1 MDKMEENKN
10 GSEVQE
16 EGTGMKGIIEEVNI
30 DQEMRSAYIDYS
42 MSVIVSRALP
52 DARDGLKP
60 VQRRVLFGMEG
71 LGLDYS
77 GQTKKSARIVGEVLG
92 KFHPHGDF
100 SVYGAMARLAQW
112 WNQRYPLVYGQG
124 NFGSMDGDPVAAMRY
139 TEAKLEKLANDVLA
153 DMDKDTVDFQLN
165 FDDTIPEPTVL
176 PTKAPLLLLNG
187 SAGIAVGMATNMA
200 PHNLGEC
207 CDAICAYI
215 DNPDIDTDGLMKY
228 IKGPDF
234 PTGGL
239 IQGIQGI
246 KDAYETGRGR
256 VVVRAKTEIEVDN
269 NGRETIVVTEIPYM
283 VNKKEML
290 EKIGQMVDD
299 KKIEGIT
306 YMNDESSR
314 EGIRVIFRV
323 KQGANSNVVLNTLF
337 KYTPLQS
344 SFAINNVA
352 LVKGRP
358 RTMTLKD
365 IIRVFVDFRHD
376 VIVRRTKFELEKAKK
391 RAHILEGLLKAID
404 VIDEIIRI
412 IRASKNVDEARA
424 TLMTTFGFSE
434 AQASAIVEM
443 RLRQLT
449 GLEREK
455 LQAEFDE
462 IEKFIAYCNDVL
474 ANVSMQMDIIK
485 QETMELKAKYG
496 DPRRSMIVPSAG
508 EFRVEDFYADDDM
521 VITLS
526 HFGYIKRTP
535 LAEYK
540 TQNRGGVGMKGSAT
554 RDDDFIEH
562 LYVANMHSTMLFFT
576 EQGKCFW
583 LKVYEVPEGSRST
596 KGRAIQNVLSIPD
609 DKIKAI
615 INVPT
620 LTDEDYINNHY
631 IILSTKEGII
641 KKTSLEAYSRPRA
654 KGVNAVN
661 VREGDELLEAILT
674 DGKSEVLIASRNGR
688 CVRFD
693 ETDARPLGRTA
704 TGVRGIN
711 LDEDDSAIGMVCYEP
726 EAEDAAEHTLLVI
739 GEKGLGKRTD
749 FEEYRKT
756 SRGSKGV
763 RTMNITDKTGKLV
776 AMKNVT
782 EDNDLLIITQSG
794 LIIRMAVSDIAQSGR
809 NTQGVKLINIRDN
822 DSIAS
827 VSVVAKSEEDEQP
840 AAPENGTAEGTQSET
855 PAEGQDGQTPEVQE

>member
-1 MDKMEENKN
+1 MEDNRN
-10 GSEVQE
+10 DIAQE
-16 EGTGMKGIIEEVNI
+16 EPTGPKGIIEEVNI

-60 VQRRVLFGMEG
+60 VQRRVLYGMKE
-71 LGLDYS
+71 LGLDFS

-92 KFHPHGDF
+92 KFHPHGDS
-100 SVYGAMARLAQW
+100 SVYDAMARLAQN
-112 WNQRYPLVYGQG
+112 WNQRYPLVFGQG
-124 NFGSMDGDPVAAMRY
+124 NFGSRDGDPVAAMRY
-139 TEAKLEKLANDVLA
+139 TEAKLEKIAADVLG
-153 DMDKDTVDFQLN
+153 DMDKDTVDFQPN
-165 FDDTIPEPTVL
+165 FDDSLEEPVVV
-176 PTKAPLLLLNG
+176 PTKLPLLLLNG

-215 DNPDIDTDGLMKY
+215 DNPDIDTEGLMQY
-228 IKGPDF
+228 VKGPDF
-234 PTGGL
+234 PTGGI

-256 VVVRAKTEIEVDN
+256 VVIRAKADIEVEP
-269 NGRETIVVTEIPYM
+269 NGRETIVVSEIPYM

-290 EKIGQMVDD
+290 EKIGQMVDE

-306 YMNDESSR
+306 YMNDETSR
-314 EGIRVIFRV
+314 EGVRVIFRV
-323 KQGANSNVVLNTLF
+323 KQGSNSNVVLNTLY

-352 LVKGRP
+352 LVGGRP
-358 RTMTLKD
+358 RTMSLKD

-376 VIVRRTKFELEKAKK
+376 VIVRRTRFELEKARK
-391 RAHILEGLLKAID
+391 RAHILEGLIKAID
-404 VIDEIIRI
+404 VIDRI
-412 IRASKNVDEARA
+412 IEIVRSSRSVDEAKGR
-424 TLMTTFGFSE
+424 LIEEFGFSDL
-434 AQASAIVEM
+434 QATAIVEM
-443 RLRQLT
+443 KIRQLT

-455 LQAEFDE
+455 LQAEYDE
-462 IEKFIAYCNDVL
+462 LAKFIAYCEDVL
-474 ANVSMQMDIIK
+474 ASTEKQMEIIK
-485 QETMELKAKYG
+485 NETMELKAKYG
-496 DPRRSMIVPSAG
+496 DRRRSEIVPNAD
-508 EFRVEDFYADDDM
+508 EFNPEDFYADDDA
-521 VITLS
+521 VITIS

-535 LAEYK
+535 LAEYR

-554 RDDDFIEH
+554 RDEDFIEH

-576 EQGKCFW
+576 ESGRCFW
-583 LKVYEVPEGSRST
+583 LKVYQVPECPRSS

-615 INVPT
+615 INVPK
-620 LTDEDYINNHY
+620 LNDEEYVNSHY
-631 IILSTKEGII
+631 IILATKQGII
-641 KKTSLEAYSRPRA
+641 KKTSLEAYSRPRL

-661 VREGDELLEAILT
+661 VREGDELLDAILT
-674 DGKSEVLIASRNGR
+674 DGKSQVLIASRGGR

-693 ETDARPLGRTA
+693 EVDARPLGRTA

-711 LDEDDSAIGMVCYEP
+711 LDEGDEAIGMVCYEP
-726 EAEDAAEHTLLVI
+726 ENEDASLHTLLVI

-763 RTMNITDKTGKLV
+763 RTMNITDKTGVLV

-782 EDNDLLIITQSG
+782 EDNDLLIITKSG
-794 LIIRMAVSDIAQSGR
+794 LIIRMAVSDIKHAGR
-809 NTQGVKLINIRDN
+809 NTQGVKLINIKDN

-827 VSVVAKSEEDEQP
+827 VSVVARGEEE
-840 AAPENGTAEGTQSET
+840 ALPEGEASAEVSGTSDSGNVE
-855 PAEGQDGQTPEVQE
+855 DNN

>member
-1 MDKMEENKN
+1 MDMNEENKN
-10 GSEVQE
+10 AAEQQE
-16 EGTGMKGIIEEVNI
+16 EGTGMKGIVEEVNI
-30 DQEMRSAYIDYS
+30 DEEMRSAYIDYS

-92 KFHPHGDF
+92 KFHPHGDS
-100 SVYGAMARLAQW
+100 SVYDAMARLAQN

-139 TEAKLEKLANDVLA
+139 TEAKLEKLANDVLG
-153 DMDKDTVDFQLN
+153 DMEKDTVDFQLN
-165 FDDTIPEPTVL
+165 FDDTIQEPTVL

-215 DNPDIDTDGLMKY
+215 DNPDIDTDGLMHY

-234 PTGGL
+234 PTGGI

-246 KDAYETGRGR
+246 RDAYETGRGK

-306 YMNDESSR
+306 YMNDETSR
-314 EGIRVIFRV
+314 EGVRVIFRV
-323 KQGANSNVVLNTLF
+323 KQGSNSNVVLNTLF

-358 RTMTLKD
+358 RTLSLKD
-365 IIRVFVDFRHD
+365 ILKVFVDFRHE
-376 VIVRRTKFELEKAKK
+376 VIIRRTKFDLDKAKK
-391 RAHILEGLLKAID
+391 RAHILEGLIKAID

-412 IRASKNVDEARA
+412 IRASKTVDEARN
-424 TLMTTFGFSE
+424 TLMTTFGFSD

-455 LQAEFDE
+455 LQAEYDE
-462 IEKFIAYCNDVL
+462 LEKFIAWCNDVL
-474 ANVSMQMDIIK
+474 ANPAMQMEIIK
-485 QETMELKAKYG
+485 NETMELKAKYG
-496 DPRRSMIVPSAG
+496 DERRSKIVPNAE
-508 EFRVEDFYADDDM
+508 EFNPEDFYADDDE
-521 VITLS
+521 VITIS

-540 TQNRGGVGMKGSAT
+540 TQNRGGVGMKGTAT
-554 RDDDFIEH
+554 RDEDFIEH

-583 LKVYEVPEGSRST
+583 LKVYEVPEGSRSS

-620 LTDEDYINNHY
+620 LTDEEYINSHF
-631 IILSTKEGII
+631 IILATKEGII

-711 LDEDDSAIGMVCYEP
+711 LDEDDYVIGMVCYEP
-726 EAEDAAEHTLLVI
+726 EAEDAAAHTLLVI

-776 AMKNVT
+776 ALKNVT
-782 EDNDLLIITQSG
+782 EENDLLIITQSG
-794 LIIRMAVSDIAQSGR
+794 LIIRMAVADIKQAGR

-827 VSVVAKSEEDEQP
+827 VSVVAKSDEEEL
-840 AAPENGTAEGTQSET
+840 
-855 PAEGQDGQTPEVQE
+855 PAEGETAPDAPAETGKTEE